1 MKNMVT
7 VDWLKNNLDKK
18 KLVIFDV
25 RHALDNDSYG
35 MEEYK
40 KGHIPNA
47 IFIPFEEILAGDI
60 GEHGGRHPLPDMK
73 EFAYNMNKLGVD
85 DESIVVAYDDGDL
98 SMAGR
103 LWFMLKYIGFQEAYV
118 LLGGFKMWK
127 SKNYPITTE
136 VPEIVKG
143 GDLSFNLQ
151 ENMVAD
157 VEDVKKAIN
166 NKNQVIVDS
175 RVAERYRGE
184 IEPIDKVPGHI
195 PSAVNF
201 PWTDLARF
209 YEDYDESKIKEHY
222 KDLAG
227 YDKIIVHCGSGITAT
242 VNLLF
247 MEAAGLS
254 PIFYVGGYSDWISYE
269 DNEVVKEI

>member
-1 MKNMVT
+1 M
-7 VDWLKNNLDKK
+7 
-18 KLVIFDV
+18 
-25 RHALDNDSYG
+25 
-35 MEEYK
+35 
-40 KGHIPNA
+40 
-47 IFIPFEEILAGDI
+47 
-60 GEHGGRHPLPDMK
+60 
-73 EFAYNMNKLGVD
+73 
-85 DESIVVAYDDGDL
+85 
-98 SMAGR
+98 
-103 LWFMLKYIGFQEAYV
+103 
-118 LLGGFKMWK
+118 
-127 SKNYPITTE
+127 
-136 VPEIVKG
+136 
-143 GDLSFNLQ
+143 
-151 ENMVAD
+151 AD

-227 YDKIIVHCGSGITAT
+227 YDKIIVHCGSGITPT